1 MEQASC
7 KNCRNIDY
15 SRKEEQ
21 EGRLVGKYRY
31 GCRHCRSGYICGV
44 ISSDDKLEVLVCP
57 GWNGDC
63 KKTVDIQEITKH
75 YDQRLQE
82 LYNRWNLWR
91 QIGTPDAVISDGVSL
106 NLLRKGI
113 QALLKQMED
122 ALPEEEYPEC
132 YYSPLPP
139 LMDEAYMADVKGIS
153 KAAEWEIREY
163 EANVDYQ
170 WIVMHYCELQNSDQE
185 TGQAY
190 RLLCHKEALEEA
202 IRDGDA
208 LAMKRVCGQ
217 KHLQD
222 ELSRCRKRMEK
233 RLSSGRKR
241 KSRKNG
247 EKIPVT
253 GQIDITELKVS

>member
-1 MEQASC
+1 MGQESC
-7 KNCRNIDY
+7 KNCRNIDG
-15 SRKEEQ
+15 SRKEEM
-21 EGRLVGKYRY
+21 EGRLTGKYRY
-31 GCRHCRSGYICGV
+31 ACSYCRSGYICGV

-57 GWNGDC
+57 GWSGDG
-63 KKTVDIQEITKH
+63 KKPVDIQMVTTH

-82 LYNRWNLWR
+82 LYDRWNLWR
-91 QIGTPDAVISDGVSL
+91 RIGTPDADLSDGVSL
-106 NLLRKGI
+106 NHLRKGI

-139 LMDEAYMADVKGIS
+139 QMDEAYMADDKGIL
-153 KAAEWEIREY
+153 KAAERAVREY

-170 WIVMHYCELQNSDQE
+170 WIAMHYCELQNSDQE

-202 IRDGDA
+202 IRNGDA

-222 ELSRCRKRMEK
+222 ELSQCRKRMEK

-241 KSRKNG
+241 KSRKSG
-247 EKIPVT
+247 EKVPIT